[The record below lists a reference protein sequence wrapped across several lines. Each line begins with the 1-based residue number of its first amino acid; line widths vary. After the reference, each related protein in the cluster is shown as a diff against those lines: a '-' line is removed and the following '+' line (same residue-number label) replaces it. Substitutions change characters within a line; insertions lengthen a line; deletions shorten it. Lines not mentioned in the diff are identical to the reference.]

1 MNNIAVSI
9 FASAVRIPFY
19 KTFLDSLKGTSVPY
33 EVVFAGLNTFEELKL
48 ELGKFIDKN
57 YSEDPLYAHRF
68 KGFFEKYP
76 EFKYIQT
83 SNIKPE
89 QCYEIARRNCKGEAI
104 HITADDA
111 EYSPD
116 CIGKAYR
123 YWKEQNDKKL
133 MLSIQTIENRMFCN
147 MKGHRFF
154 WDQPNSPIMAPMF
167 FMDRQLLEDM
177 GGFDRRF
184 VCGQG
189 ENEIVC
195 RFVFEQGGRVEFWG
209 DRENHITLDHYVRHG
224 IKRPFATG
232 YNKDR
237 EVLEASWAEGRTVL
251 SKRKDEFEPFVDDGT
266 LLTKSQS
273 NNLPLWI

>member
-1 MNNIAVSI
+1 MIRICMNNRIAVSI

-33 EVVFAGLNTFEELKL
+33 EVVFAGYNKMEEITNAFPTEGWVTDGNEETRLPDLNF
-48 ELGKFIDKN
+48 
-57 YSEDPLYAHRF
+57 R
-68 KGFFEKYP
+68 
-76 EFKYIQT
+76 YIHT
-83 SNIKPE
+83 ANIKPE
-89 QCYEIARRNCKGEAI
+89 QCYEIARRHCRGEAI

-123 YWKEQNDKKL
+123 YWKAHNDNKL

-195 RFVFEQGGRVEFWG
+195 RFVFEQGGRVEVWG
-209 DRENHITLDHYVRHG
+209 DRDNYITLDHYARHG
-224 IKRPFATG
+224 IKRPFAEG
-232 YNKDR
+232 YNIDR
-237 EVLEASWAEGRTVL
+237 QVLESSWSEGRTVL

-273 NNLPLWI
+273 NNLPRWV